1 MKQIVLKRE
10 TNSYERKEFIKN
22 VIATNPKRYKVF
34 VDLRNG
40 SIKLFNTTKSRCYL
54 EIGEID
60 FRNPQNTN
68 KYIQQKGSEL
78 YKLIKDYNSTC
89 LRCKTTI
96 KKKYGVEGLI
106 DKSFVVSVPNPYYK
120 CSYDM
125 ELYDENVIQYYLK
138 KNVA

>member
-1 MKQIVLKRE
+1 MNKLVLKRE
-10 TNSYERKEFIKN
+10 TYSYEREEFIKN
-22 VIATNPKRYKVF
+22 VIETNPDKYKVF

-40 SIKLFNTTKSRCYL
+40 NIRLLKSTKSRYYI

-60 FRNPQNTN
+60 FRSPQNIK

-78 YKLIKDYNSTC
+78 YKLVKNYNSTC

-120 CSYDM
+120 CSNDM
-125 ELYDENVIQYYLK
+125 ELYDENVIQYYLQK
-138 KNVA
+138 SAS

>member
-1 MKQIVLKRE
+1 MKTLTLKRE
-10 TNSYERKEFIKN
+10 TNSFEREEFIKS
-22 VIATNPKRYKVF
+22 VIETSPKGYKVY

-40 SIKLFNTTKSRCYL
+40 TIKLFNSTKSKCYL

-60 FRNPQNTN
+60 FRNPQTTK

-78 YKLIKDYNSTC
+78 YKLIKKYNSTC
-89 LRCKTTI
+89 LRCKTTV
-96 KKKYGVEGLI
+96 KKTYGVEGLI

-125 ELYDENVIQYYLK
+125 ELYDENVIKYYLQ
-138 KNVA
+138 KNVS